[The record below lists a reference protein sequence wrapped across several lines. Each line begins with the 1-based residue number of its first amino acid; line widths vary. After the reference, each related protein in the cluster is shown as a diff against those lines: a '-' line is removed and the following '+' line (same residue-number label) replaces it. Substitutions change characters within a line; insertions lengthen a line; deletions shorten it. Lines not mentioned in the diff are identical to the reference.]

1 MEKLLI
7 SNTPHV
13 RAAVTTR
20 KIMLDVIIALCP
32 AAIFGIVAFG
42 LNAFLIILLS
52 IFSCVA
58 SEVCYRLIKK
68 ENFKDIFKTMDF
80 TSIVT
85 GLILAMNLGS
95 QVPLYVPIF
104 GGMFAIIVVKMLFGG
119 TGKNFVNPAIAG
131 RVFLLISFGSVM
143 GSGWLN
149 PNIGAINAVG
159 ANGVPSNLDLFLGTG
174 VAGCLGETSKLCLL
188 LGGIYLCIKRVIDWK
203 YPLIY
208 IVVTGLTLSI
218 YKWNFSLFL
227 PSILSGGLFLGAIF
241 MATDYV
247 TTPNTTIGNIVYFT
261 LLGIMTGIFRCV
273 SGGEVV
279 SYCILFMNL
288 LVPLIDRFIV
298 PKPFGYTKP
307 EKKKKEAK
315 QNG

>member
-13 RAAVTTR
+13 RSSATTKR
-20 KIMLDVIIALCP
+20 IMLDVVIALCP

-42 LNAFLIILLS
+42 LNAFLIIALS
-52 IFSCVA
+52 ILSCVA
-58 SEVCYRLIKK
+58 SEVCYRLIRK
-68 ENFKDIFKTMDF
+68 EKFMNIIKTMDF
-80 TSIVT
+80 TSVVT

-95 QVPLYVPIF
+95 QVPLYVPVF
-104 GGMFAIIVVKMLFGG
+104 GGMFSIIVVKMLFGG

-149 PNIGAINAVG
+149 PSIGTIQEVG
-159 ANGVPSNLDLFLGTG
+159 ANGVPSILDLFLGTG
-174 VAGCLGETSKLCLL
+174 IAGCLGETSKLCLL
-188 LGGIYLCIKRVIDWK
+188 IGGIYLCIRGVIDWK

-208 IVVTGLTLSI
+208 ILVAGLTLAL
-218 YKWNFSLFL
+218 YKGDFNIFL

-247 TTPNTTIGNIVYFT
+247 TTPNTTIGNIVYFVV
-261 LLGIMTGIFRCV
+261 LGVMTGIFRGV
-273 SGGEVV
+273 AGGEVV

-298 PKPFGYTKP
+298 PKPFGYQKP
-307 EKKKKEAK
+307 EKKKKEDK
-315 QNG
+315 

>member
-13 RAAVTTR
+13 RSAVTTR

-42 LNAFLIILLS
+42 LNAFLIIALS
-52 IFSCVA
+52 ILSCVA
-58 SEVCYRLIKK
+58 SEVVYRLILK
-68 ENFKDIFKTMDF
+68 EKFVHIIKNLDL
-80 TSIVT
+80 TSVVT

-95 QVPLYVPIF
+95 QVPLYVPVF

-149 PNIGAINAVG
+149 PSIGTINELG
-159 ANGVPSNLDLFLGTG
+159 ANGVPSTLDLFLGTG
-174 VAGCLGETSKLCLL
+174 VAGCIGETSKICLL
-188 LGGIYLCIKRVIDWK
+188 LGGIYLCVRGVIDWK

-208 IVVTGLTLSI
+208 ILVTGLVLSL
-218 YKWNFSLFL
+218 YKGDFNLFL

-247 TTPNTTIGNIVYFT
+247 TTPNTMIGNLVYFVA
-261 LLGIMTGIFRCV
+261 LGVMTGIFRGV
-273 SGGEVV
+273 AGGEVV

-298 PKPFGYTKP
+298 PKPFGYEKP